1 LPLILS
7 AFYDKNNKEVFL
19 DKGIMNLLL
28 NIPIFNTHR
37 MAAEYLERY
46 DLALPAEQAAEMK
59 AFAQLYSSDI

>member
-1 LPLILS
+1 MTKI
-7 AFYDKNNKEVFL
+7 DQEVFL

-46 DLALPAEQAAEMK
+46 DLASARRNRPPK
-59 AFAQLYSSDI
+59 